1 MNTRHRLIICCS
13 LLLMAASWARPASA
27 QEVEWRSDY
36 ARARKE
42 AQDKD
47 RPLVIDFSTV
57 NCFWCRQLE
66 QRTFTD
72 PAVITLLNEHCVPL
86 HLDAGAVPELVEKMN
101 IHVYPTL
108 VYAAANGRILGFQE
122 GFIEAPV
129 FRDQVQRTVN
139 AVSAP
144 EWMGRDYEAA
154 QQAVAAKDY
163 PRATTLLKGVMEDG
177 KERPV
182 QAKAKQLL
190 QELEAQA
197 ANELKAAQEK
207 AARGQAA
214 AALKATGEVTKQFAG
229 TLASREAADLQATLT
244 ARTDAG
250 DQQRKE
256 RARDLLAQAHED
268 YRTQQFLCCLDRC
281 EALISQFAELPEA
294 AEAVRLSSD
303 IKSNPEWAKQAADQM
318 SDRLGLLYLSLA
330 ETCLKKGQPQEAVY
344 YLERVVQNFP
354 NSRHAET
361 AQVRLAQIQGQPV
374 SRAVDFKK

>member
-1 MNTRHRLIICCS
+1 MNRRHTVVACCS
-13 LLLMAASWARPASA
+13 LLLLAAAWTGRAAA

-36 ARARKE
+36 MRARKE
-42 AQDKD
+42 AQEKD

-72 PAVITLLNEHCVPL
+72 PDVIALLNGRCVPL
-86 HLDAGAVPELVEKMN
+86 HLDAGAVPDLAEKMG

-108 VYAAANGRILGFQE
+108 VFAAPDGRILGFQE

-129 FRDQVQRTVN
+129 FRDQVQRVLN
-139 AVSAP
+139 AVTVP
-144 EWMGRDYEAA
+144 DWMTRDFEAA
-154 QQAVAAKDY
+154 QKAVAAKDY
-163 PRATTLLKGVMEDG
+163 ARATTLLKGVAEDG

-182 QAKAKQLL
+182 QTRARQLL
-190 QELEAQA
+190 REVEAQA
-197 ANELKAAQEK
+197 ATELKAAQDKVAMGRPAE
-207 AARGQAA
+207 
-214 AALKATGEVTKQFAG
+214 ALKGAGEVTKQFAG

-250 DQQRKE
+250 DQQRKD

-281 EALISQFAELPEA
+281 EALIGQFSELPEA
-294 AEAVRLSSD
+294 AEAVRLSAD

-318 SDRLGLLYLSLA
+318 SDRLGLLYLALA

-344 YLERVVQNFP
+344 YLERVVQSLP
-354 NSRHAET
+354 NLRHAET

-374 SRAVDFKK
+374 SHSEDFKK